1 MAPFKGLPPEKGF
14 PAGQN
19 YQEDSPWTRSAAD
32 RTSLRWAGAIPKGDV
47 SIMGAPGLQFVET
60 FANAVPGDLQ
70 PPWQADPGSRWR
82 ISSLSRPRT
91 NREFWP
97 VVDSPHMH
105 VAFPVMAACPK
116 TGRLY
121 VVYRQGYTHATHL
134 SARDGAIMMVTS
146 DDDGETWSRPRC
158 IFDDPD
164 IDDRNPAVGV
174 TRDGV
179 VVVCFDQY
187 KRGWHPRA
195 AYIISRD
202 GGETWS
208 EAQTLGDLDNLTCR
222 SRPIELST
230 GEVVFPVYRYSGGLL
245 GGYAVFVDLE
255 TGSQEQRTVCGYEE
269 GLPPADEMTIFE
281 VEPGQVLALLR
292 DEWQPFLWQAWS
304 HDYGRTWTPREPTD
318 LPSQF
323 APCDLLRLA
332 DGRIACALAFR
343 ERRNERL
350 VISEDGGRTWDVEN
364 SLDIF
369 DATVGFDDRS
379 YVSSAVLRD
388 GGVGSVLYETRAYP
402 EGGRIWFARTH
413 PADLSL
419 PRRPCLHHADPNAT
433 SIVSL
438 PLDGADCTLA
448 VQYRFTGRFGARP
461 AGFGLRLADGSGGCV
476 AFTYHMGIGPDRD
489 WSRTNFWRL
498 EAAGQAREGQAIGD
512 SFNDGNEHTMV
523 LEARD
528 GRVQAALDEHPQA
541 DASCPGLRPRS
552 LQLIAEK
559 ATVAVY
565 RVEVWRCRSRSC
577 IVSR

>member
-1 MAPFKGLPPEKGF
+1 MLPESLEKSVELARSKGM
-14 PAGQN
+14 
-19 YQEDSPWTRSAAD
+19 R
-32 RTSLRWAGAIPKGDV
+32 
-47 SIMGAPGLQFVET
+47 IMGRPELQFVAT
-60 FANAVPGDLQ
+60 FSDVPLGMPP
-70 PPWQADPGSRWR
+70 PPWESRVGDGWR
-82 ISSLSRPRT
+82 ISALSRPRI

-97 VVDSPHMH
+97 AVDSPTMH
-105 VAFPVMAACPK
+105 VAFPVIAACPR

-121 VVYRQGYTHATHL
+121 VVYRQGFSHAPDL
-134 SARDGAIMMVTS
+134 AARDGAIMMVTS

-174 TRDGV
+174 TRDGT

-195 AYIISRD
+195 AYIVSRD
-202 GGETWS
+202 GGKTWS
-208 EAQTLGDLDNLTCR
+208 DPQTLGAFDNLTCR
-222 SRPIELST
+222 SRPIELSS
-230 GEVVFPVYRYSGGLL
+230 GEIVFPVYRYSGDLL
-245 GGYAVFVDLE
+245 GGYAVFVNLQ
-255 TGSQEQRTVCGYEE
+255 TGEQEQRTVCGYEE
-269 GLPPADEMTIFE
+269 DMPPADEMTLFE
-281 VEPGQVLALLR
+281 VEPGRVLALLR
-292 DEWQPFLWQAWS
+292 DEWEPFLWQAWS
-304 HDYGRTWTPREPTD
+304 DDSGRTWTPREPTD
-318 LPSQF
+318 LPSQI

-388 GGVGSVLYETRAYP
+388 GGVGSVLYETKAYLG
-402 EGGRIWFARTH
+402 GGRIWFARTD
-413 PADLSL
+413 PAELKL
-419 PRRPCLHHADPNAT
+419 PRRPCLHHADAGK
-433 SIVSL
+433 SSAVAVA
-438 PLDGADCTLA
+438 LDGTDCTVA

-461 AGFGLRLADGSGGCV
+461 AGFGVSLAGADGRC
-476 AFTYHMGIGPDRD
+476 ATFTYHMGLGPEHE

-498 EAAGQAREGQAIGD
+498 EVAGEALQGQATGD

-523 LEARD
+523 LEVRD
-528 GRVQAALDEHPQA
+528 GCSRAALDDYPQA
-541 DASCPGLRPRS
+541 QAPCPGLRPQE
-552 LQLIAEK
+552 LQLIADR

-565 RVEVWRCRSRSC
+565 RVEVWR
-577 IVSR
+577 

>member
-1 MAPFKGLPPEKGF
+1 MATPRLE
-14 PAGQN
+14 
-19 YQEDSPWTRSAAD
+19 
-32 RTSLRWAGAIPKGDV
+32 
-47 SIMGAPGLQFVET
+47 FVET
-60 FANAVPGDLQ
+60 FANARPGNLP
-70 PPWQADPGSRWR
+70 PPWQAEREGGWR
-82 ISSLSRPRT
+82 ISYLSRPSI

-97 VVDSPHMH
+97 AVDSPHMH
-105 VAFPVMAACPK
+105 VAFPVIAACPK

-121 VVYRQGYTHATHL
+121 VVYRQAYTHVCEL

-164 IDDRNPAVGV
+164 IDDRNPAIAVL
-174 TRDGV
+174 RDGTL
-179 VVVCFDQY
+179 VVCFDQH

-195 AYIISRD
+195 LYIVSRD
-202 GGETWS
+202 GGRTWS
-208 EAQTLGDLDNLTCR
+208 EARTLGAFDNLTCR

-245 GGYAVFVDLE
+245 GGYAVFVDLQ
-255 TGSQEQRTVCGYEE
+255 TGEQEQRTVCGYDE
-269 GLPPADEMTIFE
+269 GLPPADEMTLIE
-281 VEPGQVLALLR
+281 VEPGRILALLR

-304 HDYGRTWTPREPTD
+304 EDNGHTWTRREPTD

-323 APCDLLRLA
+323 APCDLIRLA

-388 GGVGSVLYETRAYP
+388 GSVGSVLYETQAYP
-402 EGGRIWFARTH
+402 NGGRIWFARTD
-413 PADLSL
+413 PAQLRL
-419 PRRPCLHHADPNAT
+419 PRRPCLHHAAPEKA
-433 SIVSL
+433 SVVSL
-438 PLDGADCTLA
+438 PLGGTDCTVG

-461 AGFGLRLADGSGGCV
+461 VGFGLGLADGDGNRA

-489 WSRTNFWRL
+489 WSRTNLWRL
-498 EAAGQAREGQAIGD
+498 EVGGQSREGQATGD

-523 LEARD
+523 LEVRG
-528 GRVQAALDEHPQA
+528 GRVRAVLDEHTQA
-541 DASCPGLRPRS
+541 DAFCPSFQPRT
-552 LQLIAEK
+552 LQLVADR

-565 RVEVWRCRSRSC
+565 RVEVWR
-577 IVSR
+577 